1 MKHVVRAL
9 VGLLAGTMIL
19 TACGSAQTS
28 SPGSNAPSQSGAV
41 AGSPKSGGT
50 LQVLLQAD
58 SETLDPHK
66 TTNSTALILI
76 QLLYDRLVEVTPD
89 DTIVPGLA
97 KDWTISDDGLT
108 YTFNLREGVK
118 FQDGSDFTSADV
130 KASIARIVDPATAS
144 PVKAN
149 FEIVK
154 SVDTPDDH
162 TVVMTLSVPYAP
174 FLAQLASQN
183 SAIVPSEAGDELATK
198 PDGTGS
204 FKLSSWDINQ
214 KAVLVK
220 NPDYWDAGKPYLDG
234 ITFTFLEDANARV
247 AALQSK
253 RIDFLYRM
261 PEELVPVLQA
271 ESDVTVAGGAG
282 TNSWYYW
289 VLNPHQGP
297 TADVKVRQALY
308 WAIDREQLVDLC
320 RPGAAWAH
328 SSGFMPP
335 DHWAGV
341 KEEIYTYDPEKAKQ
355 LLADAGYPNGFPIE
369 IWVLTGRASYNC
381 MAEALQ
387 AQLEKVGVHATIELH
402 EIGEMTAVGDH
413 LEDGTF
419 QSMML
424 GLVGTL
430 DPDIRVQQTF
440 VTDGGSNLV
449 DFSDKEVDQ
458 LAAEAQATTDQ
469 NKRGDLY
476 RELQRR
482 LAEVGPYAFLHNYGS
497 FDAVLNDVKGYEWNH
512 GLIYWG
518 LKNVWLD
525 R

>member
-1 MKHVVRAL
+1 MKHLVTAL
-9 VGLLAGTMIL
+9 AGLLASALIL
-19 TACGSAQTS
+19 TACGSAQVS
-28 SPGSNAPSQSGAV
+28 SPDTSQPAQSSATPGA
-41 AGSPKSGGT
+41 AKTGGT

-58 SETLDPHK
+58 SESLDPHK

-76 QLLYDRLVEVTPD
+76 QLLYDRLVDVMPD

-97 KDWTISDDGLT
+97 TDWTISDDGLT
-108 YTFNLREGVK
+108 YTFKLRQGVK
-118 FQDGSDFTSADV
+118 FHDGSDFTSADV
-130 KASIARIVDPATAS
+130 KASIERIQDPATAS
-144 PVKAN
+144 PVKVN
-149 FEIVK
+149 FDIVK
-154 SVDTPDDH
+154 SIDTPDDNTAVFH
-162 TVVMTLSVPYAP
+162 LSIPYAP

-183 SAIVPSEAGDELATK
+183 SAIVPSEAGDELGTK

-204 FKLSSWDINQ
+204 FKLASWEINQ
-214 KAVLVK
+214 KVELVK
-220 NPDYWDAGKPYLDG
+220 NADYWDTGKPYLDG

-271 ESDVTVAGGAG
+271 DANITVNGGAG
-282 TNSWYYW
+282 TGSWYYW
-289 VLNPHQGP
+289 ALNPHEGP

-308 WAIDREQLVDLC
+308 WAIDREELVDLC

-328 SSGFMPP
+328 SSGFIPA
-335 DHWAGV
+335 DNWAGV
-341 KEEIYTYDPEKAKQ
+341 KEEIYTYDPDKARQ
-355 LLADAGYPNGFPIE
+355 LLSEAGYADGFPIE

-387 AQLEKVGVHATIELH
+387 AQLAKVGVKATIELH
-402 EIGEMTAVGDH
+402 QIGEMTAVADH
-413 LEDGTF
+413 LHDGQF

-440 VTDGGSNLV
+440 VTGGGSNLMQ
-449 DFSDKEVDQ
+449 FSDDQVDQ
-458 LAAEAQATTDQ
+458 LAAEAQGTTDQ
-469 NKRGDLY
+469 AKRGDLY
-476 RELQRR
+476 RDLQRR
-482 LAEVGPYAFLHNYGS
+482 LADVGPYAFLHNYGS
-497 FDAVLNDVKGYEWNH
+497 FDAVLKDVKGYEWNH
-512 GLIYWG
+512 GLIYWA

>member
-1 MKHVVRAL
+1 
-9 VGLLAGTMIL
+9 
-19 TACGSAQTS
+19 
-28 SPGSNAPSQSGAV
+28 
-41 AGSPKSGGT
+41 
-50 LQVLLQAD
+50 
-58 SETLDPHK
+58 LDPHK

-76 QLLYDRLVEVTPD
+76 QLLYDRLVEVMPD

-97 KDWTISDDGLT
+97 TDWTISDDGLT
-108 YTFNLREGVK
+108 YTFKLRSGVK
-118 FQDGSDFTSADV
+118 FHDGSAFTSEDV
-130 KASIARIVDPATAS
+130 QASIERIVDPATAS

-149 FEIVK
+149 FEIVE
-154 SVDTPDDH
+154 SIDTPDDQ
-162 TVVMTLSVPYAP
+162 TVVITLSVPYAP

-183 SAIVPSEAGDELATK
+183 SAIVPSEAGDELGTE

-204 FKLSSWDINQ
+204 FKLSSWEINQ
-214 KAVLVK
+214 EVDLVK
-220 NPDYWDAGKPYLDG
+220 NPDYWDEGKPYLDG

-247 AALQSK
+247 AALQSR

-271 ESDVTVAGGAG
+271 ESDIAVNGGAG
-282 TNSWYYW
+282 TGSWYYW
-289 VLNPHQGP
+289 ALNPHEGP
-297 TADVKVRQALY
+297 TADVEVRQALY
-308 WAIDREQLVDLC
+308 WAIDREQLVALC

-328 SSGFMPP
+328 SSGFVPP

-341 KEEIYTYDPEKAKQ
+341 TDEIYTYDAAKAKE
-355 LLADAGYPNGFPIE
+355 LLADAGYTDGFPIE

-387 AQLEKVGVHATIELH
+387 AQLAQVGVDATIELH
-402 EIGEMTAVGDH
+402 EIGDMTAATEH
-413 LEDGTF
+413 LRDGEF

-440 VTDGGSNLV
+440 VTGGGSNLM
-449 DFSDKEVDQ
+449 DFSDDEIDR

-469 NKRGDLY
+469 GERGDLY

-497 FDAVLNDVKGYEWNH
+497 FDAVLDDVKGYEWNH
-512 GLIYWG
+512 GLIYWA
-518 LKNVWLD
+518 LKDVWLD